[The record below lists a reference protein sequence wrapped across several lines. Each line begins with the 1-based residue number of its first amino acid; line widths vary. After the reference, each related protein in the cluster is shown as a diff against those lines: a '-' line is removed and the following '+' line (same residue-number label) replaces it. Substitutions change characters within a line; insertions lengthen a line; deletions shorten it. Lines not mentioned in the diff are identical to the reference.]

1 MMRRQPH
8 ATLRRALLPIAI
20 AVALGISACAGT
32 RFGTGTPVVPKPL
45 DGALLHGV
53 EGPPDFQRGFQA
65 MEEGRLLDAEHDFLQ
80 LANRGYPDAA
90 MQLAASYAQR
100 DSLDGETAAV
110 DWYRRVLPRRPE
122 ADLGLA
128 RVLFGTGRRKD
139 GQEALTLI
147 KRAKRQRNPV
157 GIDGLLLELYT
168 ALPELDRDGEARKL
182 AEAASRSP
190 LAVERILAVNWYAA
204 NIAVGD
210 NAETLRS
217 LCEANRRMAPNCYA
231 ELSRFHRYRG
241 EADKLDG
248 LIDEA
253 LASFEQLAAAPPDR
267 VTPAQQNA
275 ALGRAASQLTMA
287 MVDQLD
293 VIDPNEVAE
302 VFDATRAAA
311 ETARNNARAGADV
324 ELAGAAINGPQAT
337 PVGLRTPT
345 RPDLA
350 DRVLRWMIQRGG
362 DYPAYAA
369 NAVGRFEYLIAD
381 VDLAAMLAPL
391 AERGSHEGILQ
402 LGIALNSNQRGYA
415 RTAEAERYL
424 LEARKYRSTR
434 QRAEYQLGRLYEQG
448 FLGAPD
454 PRKTV
459 DFLVECSRSG
469 DLRCPTRL
477 ARVFY
482 GTPGF
487 RVNRIGAYVF
497 ARISEDAGR
506 PVLITERVLPADLAS
521 SSARAPTAAET
532 ANRRVVVKMLDRLRI
547 ELTEAEIAEAEA
559 QYATERAL
567 QPLPPPPIPPDIYAR
582 KSAS

>member
-1 MMRRQPH
+1 MTQRQPS
-8 ATLRRALLPIAI
+8 APVRRLLPAAL
-20 AVALGISACAGT
+20 AVAIGLGGCAGT

-45 DGALLHGV
+45 DGALVAGV

-65 MEEGRLLDAEHDFLQ
+65 LEEGRLLDAEHDLLQ
-80 LANRGYPDAA
+80 LAERGYPDAA
-90 MQLAASYAQR
+90 VQLAASYAQR
-100 DSLDGETAAV
+100 DSLDGERTAI
-110 DWYRRVLPRRPE
+110 DWYRRILPRRPE

-139 GQEALTLI
+139 GEEALALI
-147 KRAKRQRNPV
+147 KHAKKTRNPI

-168 ALPELDRDGEARKL
+168 ALPELDRDGEARAL
-182 AEAASRSP
+182 AEAAAKSP
-190 LAVERILAVNWYAA
+190 LAVERILSVNWYAA
-204 NIAVGD
+204 NIAVGN
-210 NAETLRS
+210 NAETLRT
-217 LCEANRRMAPNCYA
+217 LCLENRRVAPNCYA

-241 EADKLDG
+241 EADQLDV
-248 LIDEA
+248 LVDEA
-253 LASFEQLAAAPPDR
+253 LASFEQLAAFPPNQ
-267 VTPAQQNA
+267 VSPAQQNA
-275 ALGRAASQLTMA
+275 ALGRASSQLAMA

-293 VIDPNEVAE
+293 VVDPNEVAE
-302 VFDATRAAA
+302 IFDATRMAA

-324 ELAGAAINGPQAT
+324 ELTGAAIAGPQAT
-337 PVGLRTPT
+337 PISLGTPT

-350 DRVLRWMIQRGG
+350 DRVLRWMIARGG

-369 NAVGRFEYLIAD
+369 NAVGRFEYLLSD
-381 VDLAAMLAPL
+381 VDLAALLMPL
-391 AERGSHEGILQ
+391 ATKGSHEGILQ

-415 RTAEAERYL
+415 RNAEAERYL
-424 LEARKYRSTR
+424 LEARRYRSTR
-434 QRAEYQLGRLYEQG
+434 QRADYQLGRLYEQG

-454 PRKTV
+454 PQKTV
-459 DFLVECSRSG
+459 DYLLECARAG

-506 PVLITERVLPADLAS
+506 PVLITERVLPADLVSTS
-521 SSARAPTAAET
+521 SKAPTAAET
-532 ANRRVVVKMLDRLRI
+532 ANQRVVVRMLDRLRI
-547 ELTEAEIAEAEA
+547 ELTEAELA
-559 QYATERAL
+559 QADALYATERTL
-567 QPLPPPPIPPDIYAR
+567 QPLPPPPVPPDIYAR